1 MHEDHTIWQL
11 SFAAVPGIFR
21 IAWQDFPAMADRR
34 CAGAFS
40 AEAGYKRSQKRLP
53 WRFPCIHL

>member
-21 IAWQDFPAMADRR
+21 IAWQDFPAMADGR

-53 WRFPCIHL
+53 